1 MSHKQTTTKH
11 YNERINKVLHYI
23 QTHLDEK
30 LDLDKLASIS
40 AISPFHFHRIM
51 RAHLNET
58 VMSYVI
64 RVRLETAVNLLWH
77 TGLSITDVA
86 YKVGYDVPSSFNK
99 AFKKRFGQSP
109 GEFRDNNG
117 KNSTIDYLKTDE
129 KMKKTIE
136 LKATIKT
143 IDPKQVIYVSS
154 IGPYDGK
161 GTENAWKKVCNFAG
175 RKGLFGKSNE
185 FIGIS
190 HDDPKVTDPKK
201 LRYDACVTIKGD
213 VKPEGE
219 VGVRTIQGGRYAVF
233 LHEGPY
239 TEFENTYDYIYG
251 EWLPSSGEEL
261 RDDPCFELYLNSP
274 DDTRPENLKTEIYLP
289 LQ

>member
-1 MSHKQTTTKH
+1 MPYKPTTKKH
-11 YNERINKVLHYI
+11 YNERINMVLHYI
-23 QTHLDEK
+23 HTHLDEK
-30 LDLDKLASIS
+30 LDLEKLAAIS
-40 AISPFHFHRIM
+40 AISPFHFHRII
-51 RAHLNET
+51 RAHLNES
-58 VMSYVI
+58 VMTYVI
-64 RVRLETAVNLLWH
+64 RVRLETGANLLLH
-77 TGLSITDVA
+77 SSMPISDIA

-109 GEFRDNNG
+109 GEFRDNDG
-117 KNSTIDYLKTDE
+117 KNSLIDYLKTDK

-161 GTENAWKKVCNFAG
+161 GTEVAWKKVCHFAG

-185 FIGIS
+185 FIGVS
-190 HDDPKVTDPKK
+190 HDDPKVTDPHK
-201 LRYDACVTIKGD
+201 LRYDACVTVNRE

-219 VGVRTIQGGRYAVF
+219 MGFRTIPGGRYAVF
-233 LHEGPY
+233 MHEGPY
-239 TEFENTYDYIYG
+239 TEFENSYDYIYAV
-251 EWLPSSGEEL
+251 WLPSSGEEL

-274 DDTRPENLKTEIYLP
+274 DETKPEDLRTEIYLP